1 MVIFHRFFYVYQRIS
16 ITHPVGESTV
26 TMFHQRAVNWDA
38 LSLVVLLS
46 SLEGGTPIGL
56 IGFNGGLME
65 FTLGKTYKKMWKT
78 QGFLKGK

>member
-56 IGFNGGLME
+56 IGFI
-65 FTLGKTYKKMWKT
+65 
-78 QGFLKGK
+78 